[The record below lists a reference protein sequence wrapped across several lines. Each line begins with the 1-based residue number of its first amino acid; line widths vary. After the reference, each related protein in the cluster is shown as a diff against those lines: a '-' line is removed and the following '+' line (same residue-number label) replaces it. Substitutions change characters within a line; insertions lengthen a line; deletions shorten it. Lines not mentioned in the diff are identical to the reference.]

1 VANPA
6 IPMALDSECA
16 KTRDLD
22 MATYL
27 NQTVLRERN
36 QTMESIEDHRLLPA
50 EFHFLHG
57 PKPQDAGTPLL
68 SLLQFFYLTLQ
79 AGLVFFRVD
88 VLY

>member
-1 VANPA
+1 MAGDNFESFVHVANPA

-36 QTMESIEDHRLLPA
+36 QTMESIEDHHLLDA
-50 EFHFLHG
+50 KFLSDRISG
-57 PKPQDAGTPLL
+57 KTKFDIPPPNLK
-68 SLLQFFYLTLQ
+68 
-79 AGLVFFRVD
+79 
-88 VLY
+88 